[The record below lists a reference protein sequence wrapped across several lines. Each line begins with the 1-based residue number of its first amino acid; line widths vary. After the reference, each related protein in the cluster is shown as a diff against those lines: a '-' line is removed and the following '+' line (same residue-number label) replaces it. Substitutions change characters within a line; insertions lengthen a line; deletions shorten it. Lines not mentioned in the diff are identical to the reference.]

1 MPTPYH
7 LIPPAAITNAE
18 FPAFRPPLPEL
29 IRSNNMGK
37 SGKYFG
43 KIKNIVFFIK
53 KIDEIYWHPK
63 ENRVF
68 PVAVT

>member
-1 MPTPYH
+1 
-7 LIPPAAITNAE
+7 
-18 FPAFRPPLPEL
+18 
-29 IRSNNMGK
+29 MGK